1 MTVILHVP
9 VFNRRKARSGKAAKI
24 PMTKQLKFSLEDI
37 RRSVKAPKRSI
48 QRATVVLLIFPVRS
62 I

>member
-1 MTVILHVP
+1 MSVILHIP

-24 PMTKQLKFSLEDI
+24 PSMAQQQFNLDDI
-37 RRSVKAPKRSI
+37 RRSVKSPNRLI
-48 QRATVVLLIFPVRS
+48 QRAAVILLAFPARS